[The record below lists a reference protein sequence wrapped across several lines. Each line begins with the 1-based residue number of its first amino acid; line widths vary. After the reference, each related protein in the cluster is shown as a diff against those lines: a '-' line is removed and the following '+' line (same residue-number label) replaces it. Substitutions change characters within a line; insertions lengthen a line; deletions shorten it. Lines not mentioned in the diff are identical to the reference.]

1 MPSGVESF
9 TLCYRYE
16 RFAEVVL
23 KTTSGQLTT
32 RQEQN
37 IIDLGLIA
45 ADGTQVGA
53 SGSDKTKIFV
63 SEISATPGYRPRPMT
78 EGKWRILLGAYK
90 VSSQGVSVH
99 YELAFTYKAKRW
111 LKGDLHTHTLGSDG
125 VLSVEELARHAA
137 RHRLDFL
144 AITDHN
150 QMISTIELPTIPG
163 ITLIPGVEWTHY
175 LGHANFL
182 GVDRPYDGPFHANGL
197 DQIHLRFASAR
208 ERGAL
213 IVLNHP
219 FEEVCP
225 FKLDINTIPFDC
237 LEVWNGP
244 MREANFR
251 TVGLWQNLLVAGKR
265 VPICGGSDYHRSQ
278 LFLFPGGPTTVVS
291 CMSASPADILQA
303 LRLGHAYVIFS
314 PDGPTLEMTSGAV
327 MMGDSAV
334 FSEHQEVHISA
345 DNLKKGDVLQVV
357 TADGNQPLTQVES
370 DASFDGAVAVD
381 KPGFVRVEV
390 WREFLPGIP
399 RLPALLSNPIYFEM
413 VD

>member
-1 MPSGVESF
+1 MESF
-9 TLCYRYE
+9 TLCYRYD
-16 RFAEVVL
+16 RFTEAVT
-23 KTTSGQLTT
+23 KTASGHFTA
-32 RQEQN
+32 REEQN

-53 SGSDKTKIFV
+53 SGSDKSEIFV
-63 SEISATPGYRPRPMT
+63 SEISATPGYRPHPMT
-78 EGKWRILLGAYK
+78 EGEWRILLGAYK
-90 VSSQGVSVH
+90 IAAQGVTVH
-99 YELAFTYKAKRW
+99 YELTFTYKKMRW
-111 LKGDLHTHTLGSDG
+111 LKGDLHAHTLGSDG
-125 VLSVEELARHAA
+125 VLSVEELGRHAA
-137 RHRLDFL
+137 RHGLDFL

-150 QMISTIELPTIPG
+150 QMISALELPTIPG

-182 GVDRPYDGPFHANGL
+182 GVDQPYDSPFHANELG
-197 DQIHLRFASAR
+197 QIQQRFASAR

-225 FKLDINTIPFDC
+225 FKLDMNTIPFDC

-244 MREANFR
+244 MREANLKA
-251 TVGLWQNLLVAGKR
+251 VGLWQSLLAAGKR

-303 LRLGHAYVIFS
+303 LRLGHAYITFS
-314 PDGPTLEMTSGAV
+314 PDGPSLEMTSGAA
-327 MMGDSAV
+327 MLGDSAA

-345 DNLKKGDVLQVV
+345 GRLKKGDVLQVV
-357 TADGNQPLTQVES
+357 SADGSQPLAQIESNGSFEGVLAVE
-370 DASFDGAVAVD
+370 

-399 RLPALLSNPIYFEM
+399 RLPALLSNPIYFK
-413 VD
+413 